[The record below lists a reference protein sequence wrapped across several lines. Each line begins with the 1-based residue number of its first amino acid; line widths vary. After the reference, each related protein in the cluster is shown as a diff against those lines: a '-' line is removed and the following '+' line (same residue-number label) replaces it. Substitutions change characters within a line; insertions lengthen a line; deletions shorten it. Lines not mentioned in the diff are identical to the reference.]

1 MLGKEIPVK
10 NYVKYALIVIFTLT
24 VCIVT
29 FVIYNNQKDYE
40 NNQPILR
47 NKVPE
52 ITVEDIDN
60 YISENE
66 ESLLYFGV
74 VNDKNSR
81 NIEKELLKL
90 VEKDNLKFVYINLT
104 DVKDKEEVYNTI
116 NSKYSVNK
124 TISSYPAFLY
134 IKNGKII
141 DLVQK
146 GNKELYIGDI
156 SQLLDINEIK
166 GENDA

>member
-52 ITVEDIDN
+52 ITVEDI
-60 YISENE
+60 
-66 ESLLYFGV
+66 ESTNVLFEQLMGSGIQARKKF
-74 VNDKNSR
+74 
-81 NIEKELLKL
+81 IKEHS
-90 VEKDNLKFVYINLT
+90 
-104 DVKDKEEVYNTI
+104 KEGGQYN
-116 NSKYSVNK
+116 
-124 TISSYPAFLY
+124 A
-134 IKNGKII
+134 
-141 DLVQK
+141 
-146 GNKELYIGDI
+146 E
-156 SQLLDINEIK
+156 
-166 GENDA
+166 